1 MLCSFQV
8 IFPGSLLNK
17 SEVIVAV
24 NEEGKKTAWKS
35 YYENLLNTEFTW
47 DRNSLSQVDPVNNAA
62 ILINKSIVRK
72 AGR

>member
-1 MLCSFQV
+1 M
-8 IFPGSLLNK
+8 IFPGPLLNK

-35 YYENLLNTEFTW
+35 YYKNLLNTEFTW

>member
-8 IFPGSLLNK
+8 IFPGPLLNK
-17 SEVIVAV
+17 SEVIVTV

-47 DRNSLSQVDPVNNAA
+47 DKNSLSQVDPVNNAA